1 MAELTASSERQAS
14 NRGEGAVAASG
25 LPGQVGPTPGERAAK
40 GRAARSVASR
50 SAQAAWQP
58 PADRADPVE
67 ILLAQEAT
75 RVPELLPIRHGRMLV
90 SPFTFYRGAAA
101 VMAADLAVTPAA
113 GLRVQLCGD
122 AHLSNFGGFA
132 SPERELLFDVNDF
145 DETAPGPFEWDVK
158 RLAASIEI
166 AGRERGFDGRKRQ
179 AAVIATVGEY
189 RGAMQHFAGMGAVD
203 IWYSK
208 QDVET
213 LTRALQS
220 EGHKGKRLKETAE
233 KAHTKDSMKAVS
245 RLTEKVNGSLRI
257 VSDPPLI
264 VRLQDLGTAGE
275 AREVEHEMRK
285 LVDAYKR
292 TLSGAAARLM
302 DEYHYVDMARKVVGV
317 GSVGT
322 RCWIVVMVG
331 RDQNDPLFLQV
342 KEATDSV
349 LEPFAGKSRYSNHG
363 RRVVEGQWLMQS
375 ASDIMLGWVRVKW
388 IDCPQR
394 DFYVRQLWD
403 WKASVDIDTLTHGG
417 LVRYGRMCGWSL
429 ALGHARSGDPIAIAG
444 YLWRGDTFELA
455 LAAFADSYADQ
466 NEHDFKRFG
475 AAAKAGEIKVES
487 GL

>member
-1 MAELTASSERQAS
+1 M
-14 NRGEGAVAASG
+14 SG
-25 LPGQVGPTPGERAAK
+25 LPVQATPEARAAK

-50 SAQAAWQP
+50 SAQATWQP
-58 PADRADPVE
+58 PADRADPVK
-67 ILLAQEAT
+67 ILLGQEAT
-75 RVPELLPIRHGRMLV
+75 RVPELIPIRHGRMLV

-101 VMAADLAVTPAA
+101 VMAADLAATPTP
-113 GLRVQLCGD
+113 GLRAQLCGD

-132 SPERELLFDVNDF
+132 SPERELVFDVNDF

-166 AGRERGFDGRKRQ
+166 AARERGFDSRQRQ

-189 RGAMQHFAGMGAVD
+189 RGAMQRFAGMGDLDV
-203 IWYSK
+203 WYAK
-208 QDVET
+208 QDIET
-213 LTRALQS
+213 LTRAVQS
-220 EGHKGKRLKETAE
+220 EGHKGKQLEKAAE
-233 KAHTKDSMKAVS
+233 KAHTKDSTKALS
-245 RLTEKVNGSLRI
+245 RLTQQVNGTLRI

-264 VRLQDLGTAGE
+264 VPLQDLIDAGE
-275 AREVEHEMRK
+275 TPEIEREMSK
-285 LVDAYKR
+285 LIDAYKR

-322 RCWIVVMVG
+322 RCWIALMLG
-331 RDQNDPLFLQV
+331 RDHKDPLFLQI
-342 KEATDSV
+342 KEATASV
-349 LEPFAGKSRYSNHG
+349 LEPFAGKSRFSNHG

-375 ASDIMLGWVRVKW
+375 ASDIMLGWVRVKPL
-388 IDCPQR
+388 DGPQR

-403 WKASVDIDTLTHGG
+403 WKASADIDTLKHGE
-417 LVRYGRMCGWSL
+417 LVRYGQACGWSL

-444 YLWRGDTFELA
+444 YLGRGDTFDLA

-466 NEHDFKRFG
+466 NERDFKRFG
-475 AAAKAGEIKVES
+475 AAAKAGEIEVES